1 MEFIELV
8 VKDKIMVNK
17 IIESAGDMIL
27 VEDLNGKTRLIP
39 KDKIAQINRI
49 IEKRIPIKI

>member
-1 MEFIELV
+1 MEKIEIV
-8 VKDKIMVNK
+8 VKDKILINK
-17 IIESAGDMIL
+17 IIENSGDTIL
-27 VEDLNGKTRLIP
+27 VEDLNGKTRLIS

>member
-1 MEFIELV
+1 MELIEV
-8 VKDKIMVNK
+8 VIKDRIMINK
-17 IIESAGDMIL
+17 IIENGGDTIL
-27 VEDLNGKTRLIP
+27 VEDLNGKTRLIS

>member
-1 MEFIELV
+1 MELIEVV
-8 VKDKIMVNK
+8 VKDKIMINK
-17 IIESAGDMIL
+17 IIENSGDTIL
-27 VEDLNGKTRLIP
+27 VEDLNGKTRLIS